1 MNLEAHEEKV
11 GFSNSNSSLS
21 QPSQP
26 ENFICSFMQL
36 LEIIKKYFKYLPK
49 NVIQLFQFENNI
61 SRVFV

>member
-1 MNLEAHEEKV
+1 MKLEAHEEKV
-11 GFSNSNSSLS
+11 GFSNSNSSSS

-36 LEIIKKYFKYLPK
+36 LELIK
-49 NVIQLFQFENNI
+49 NISNTCQNAIQLFHFENNI